1 MNNWEVFA
9 AVVEQESMNRA
20 AALMSLSQ
28 PAVSRKI
35 MALEEELGL
44 RLFDRE
50 GKRLHLTRAGRIYY
64 DYAVKVR
71 ALDLELHEAF
81 GRIREGKAPLTLT
94 IGASLTT
101 LQTTLPDLITA
112 YAEAF
117 PDTDIKAIT
126 GKTHEI
132 IALVKDK
139 RVDIGLIASRADHS
153 GVLCIPLFDDHLA
166 LVLPAGHPL
175 VEQETVTMK
184 DLNGL
189 PMILFARGTWYRTL
203 VDELFEG
210 NGLLPDVRMEIDS
223 FEAILRLVSSLRA
236 ATLLPMSYLRRQ
248 LLETGELALRQL
260 PELVKA
266 KRTTSLIF
274 TAEAA
279 GSAHLQ
285 LFVEKAEEHLAGRH
299 SAGSAE
305 STKKD

>member
-1 MNNWEVFA
+1 MKDWEVFT
-9 AVVEQESMNRA
+9 AVVEQESVNRA
-20 AALMSLSQ
+20 AALLSLSQ

-35 MALEEELGL
+35 MVLEDELGL

-50 GKRLHLTRAGRIYY
+50 GKRLRLTRAGRMYY
-64 DYAVKVR
+64 EYAVKMR

-81 GRIREGKAPLTLT
+81 GRLREGTAPLTLT

-117 PDTDIKAIT
+117 PETDIKAIT

-132 IALVKDK
+132 IGLVKEK
-139 RVDIGLIASRADHS
+139 KVDIGLIASRADHS

-166 LVLPAGHPL
+166 LVLSSGHPL
-175 VEQETVTMK
+175 AEQEAVAMK
-184 DLNGL
+184 ELNGL

-203 VDELFEG
+203 VDELFDAS
-210 NGLLPDVRMEIDS
+210 GLLPDVRMEIDS
-223 FEAILRLVSSLRA
+223 FEAILRLVSSLKA

-248 LLETGELALRQL
+248 LFESGELVLRQL

-285 LFVEKAEEHLAGRH
+285 LFVEKAEEHLSRRKEGAA
-299 SAGSAE
+299 S
-305 STKKD
+305 ST